1 MSRIK
6 RLLEEVREQEE
17 ADLVEKMYNYFQNAV
32 NADEQYADENEYSEA
47 FIDIYM
53 DMEGVV

>member
-53 DMEGVV
+53 DMEGVL